1 MTRTAI
7 SPLLAI
13 RIFFSTGDNL
23 SLMDHLNA
31 NQSSQWHIQTVSE
44 TGSTNTDLMEKGF
57 AGALDRSVLRA
68 DFQSAGRGRLDR
80 TWEAPVGV
88 NLLVSLLFRQVP
100 ERVHLLTQV
109 VALAATQVAREEC
122 GVPSILK
129 WPNDI
134 LVGTEKLA
142 GILAQAAPVD
152 ATGQIPFVV
161 VGIGCNLGWA
171 PPGATSL
178 AQCGWTRQVTPD
190 EFLGAMLP
198 IIDSLLALDETSL
211 HQTYVSQLATIGSEV
226 RAEMPDGTNIV
237 GRAVTVEPD
246 GQLVIIDDC
255 AITHRVNTAD
265 VVHLRRAS
273 E

>member
-1 MTRTAI
+1 
-7 SPLLAI
+7 
-13 RIFFSTGDNL
+13 
-23 SLMDHLNA
+23 MDHLNA

-44 TGSTNTDLMEKGF
+44 TGSTNTDLLTKGL
-57 AGALDRSVLRA
+57 AGAPDRSVIRA

-80 TWEAPVGV
+80 TWEAPTGV
-88 NLLVSLLFRQVP
+88 NLLVSLLFREVP
-100 ERVHLLTQV
+100 EQVHVLTQV
-109 VALAATQVAREEC
+109 VALAATQVARDIC
-122 GVPSILK
+122 GVPAVLK

-152 ATGQIPFVV
+152 SSGRIPFVV

-178 AQCGWTRQVTPD
+178 ARSGWTTEMTPD
-190 EFLGAMLP
+190 EFLLAMLP
-198 IIDSLLALDETSL
+198 IIDSLLALDPAVL
-211 HQTYVSQLATIGSEV
+211 HETYVSQLATVGSEV
-226 RAEMPDGTNIV
+226 RAEMPDGSHIV
-237 GRAVTVEPD
+237 GRALTVEPD
-246 GQLVIIDDC
+246 GQLVILDDC

-265 VVHLRRAS
+265 VVHLRPAS